1 MQCTVDDK
9 IFPSCILRAALV
21 LMFLTV
27 IGVRWESRAQP
38 HMLSRRMC
46 CSPCDHH
53 PKPHSLPC
61 TTAPEGHLKHT
72 ACSYL
77 QSALQNTSPQLLKK
91 KGQRKRKC
99 RAAAVPYSKQLLR
112 TVTSMHEMR
121 PTFGHASGSN
131 NTRYILQLK
140 LMKIHAPLSCRRD
153 YWWSFG

>member
-1 MQCTVDDK
+1 MHSESCSGSDVFSTHWSTMGKPCPAPRAEQEDVLFTMQSSPQT
-9 IFPSCILRAALV
+9 P
-21 LMFLTV
+21 
-27 IGVRWESRAQP
+27 QP
-38 HMLSRRMC
+38 PQQHRTRGTSQ
-46 CSPCDHH
+46 
-53 PKPHSLPC
+53 
-61 TTAPEGHLKHT
+61 KHT

-77 QSALQNTSPQLLKK
+77 QSAPQNISPQLLKK